1 MRMKHISSLSESA
14 PIQHNQT
21 HQINQQKN
29 SIFSGTFNHEIT
41 PSPKVTA
48 KKKNIIHSWKKKR
61 GWGENISSIPRD
73 TKIVH
78 HQSLKEY

>member
-1 MRMKHISSLSESA
+1 MRMKHISSLSESV

-48 KKKNIIHSWKKKR
+48 KKKILFIPGKKK
-61 GWGENISSIPRD
+61 GGGERIFHPFPE
-73 TKIVH
+73 T
-78 HQSLKEY
+78 LK